1 MQSETTRRLS
11 VHLFNHLFIFLIQEV
26 SGFLLPAGPV
36 LGTRDE
42 SLNKMDKNLC
52 LQGVYILGEE
62 KKET

>member
-1 MQSETTRRLS
+1 MQSETTREAFCSLVQS
-11 VHLFNHLFIFLIQEV
+11 FVHFFNPGSIWI
-26 SGFLLPAGPV
+26 LLPAGPV